1 MGGRRGGVGRSRG
14 ETVSLS
20 RGGARAGGKEEEE
33 EKEEEE
39 KKEEEES
46 KRHCLHCFVR
56 P

>member
-1 MGGRRGGVGRSRG
+1 MAKSASTLARCSRC
-14 ETVSLS
+14 TATRPLS
-20 RGGARAGGKEEEE
+20 ATEAGKEEEE

-46 KRHCLHCFVR
+46 RRHCLHCFVR